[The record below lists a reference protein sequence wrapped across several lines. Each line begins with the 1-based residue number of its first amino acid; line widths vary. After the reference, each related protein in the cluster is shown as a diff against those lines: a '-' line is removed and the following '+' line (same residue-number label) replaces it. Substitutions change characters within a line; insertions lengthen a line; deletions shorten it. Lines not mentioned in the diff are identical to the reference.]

1 MVVVV
6 PMIGVAPWAIKW
18 VRRRFLMEK
27 VGFVELKPVPKKL
40 LILVL
45 CVAFV
50 IAAAM
55 AWAVSI
61 RALSPGGWMVAG
73 TGIAW
78 GLLAIYAGRLPR
90 YVIGGVLMAVA
101 GIGLGFSGV
110 SYEMGSLILY
120 GSMGILSLISGC
132 VVLLLFVRMRDEV
145 AD

>member
-1 MVVVV
+1 
-6 PMIGVAPWAIKW
+6 
-18 VRRRFLMEK
+18 
-27 VGFVELKPVPKKL
+27 
-40 LILVL
+40 
-45 CVAFV
+45 
-50 IAAAM
+50 
-55 AWAVSI
+55 
-61 RALSPGGWMVAG
+61 MVAG
-73 TGIAW
+73 TVIAW